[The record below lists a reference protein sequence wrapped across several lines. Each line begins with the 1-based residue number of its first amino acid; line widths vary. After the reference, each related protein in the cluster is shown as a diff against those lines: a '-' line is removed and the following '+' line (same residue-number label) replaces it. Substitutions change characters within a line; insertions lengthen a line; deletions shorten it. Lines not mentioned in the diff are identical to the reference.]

1 MFCTF
6 REESPRKR
14 RAGDSSGAKKR
25 GRPRKA
31 AELMQ
36 EISVIQEEPE
46 AAGPAVV
53 VVVSEPTQINP
64 DPTFFTLSAVESQ
77 PASVSAPPLP
87 VFESV
92 QSSNFAPTPTPSVS
106 ANPTQAPS
114 VLEPTPTEAP
124 DEGLIT
130 VQDQTPALA
139 RDVLVMIQAPAPA
152 APPALDVVPPAAP
165 NETKGEDREGQVTIE
180 DLGPE
185 EEEDLSFSQTKITDE
200 GNTQNKDFQKND

>member
-14 RAGDSSGAKKR
+14 RAGDSGGAKKR

-36 EISVIQEEPE
+36 EISVIQEEPA

-53 VVVSEPTQINP
+53 VVSEPAQINP
-64 DPTFFTLSAVESQ
+64 DLTFFTLSAVESQ
-77 PASVSAPPLP
+77 PASVSAAPLP

-92 QSSNFAPTPTPSVS
+92 QSSSFAPTPTPSVS
-106 ANPTQAPS
+106 ANLTQAPS

-139 RDVLVMIQAPAPA
+139 RDVLLMTQAPAPA
-152 APPALDVVPPAAP
+152 APPASDVVPPAAP

-185 EEEDLSFSQTKITDE
+185 EEEALSFSQTKITDE
-200 GNTQNKDFQKND
+200 GNRQN